1 MCFFN
6 LLNVPNLV
14 NANVNI
20 IKKKYLKIKITME
33 ANSECEKF
41 LFSVFDV
48 RNVLHTAV
56 AIGST
61 FYIVKKKTISKIAA
75 TLM

>member
-1 MCFFN
+1 M
-6 LLNVPNLV
+6 PNLV

-61 FYIVKKKTISKIAA
+61 FYIV
-75 TLM
+75 